1 MTESQGV
8 GWPRSHAVPVG
19 TASRELVPLT
29 AGESFRW
36 TEHDYPAPL
45 ARWNYHP
52 EVEIHLIREG
62 AGSYIIGD
70 EVGAFAAGQV
80 ALVGP
85 NVPHDWMSDL
95 APGQVIR
102 NRDAVIQFLPSWLDG
117 VIHLVPELHRA
128 ASLVDD
134 ARRGIIFSGR
144 TAIEAAR
151 EIESIGATSGTR
163 RIAHFIALLGLFLDA
178 PAGERHSVAQEFSRA
193 DASREERAAV
203 DAGLAYVVEN
213 LSDDIRMSEAARLAF
228 MSEPT
233 FSKHFKRACGMTFS
247 QLVRRLRVANACRLL
262 EQSDASVAAISTDVG
277 YRNLANFNRQFR
289 AETGVTPT
297 EYRALKAQQGADT
310 NPLGSIRV
318 SGFASPARS
327 TR

>member
-1 MTESQGV
+1 MDVDPEACRNQAQRIPSN
-8 GWPRSHAVPVG
+8 A
-19 TASRELVPLT
+19 ASRELVPLT

-36 TEHDYPAPL
+36 TEHSYPAPV

-62 AGSYIIGD
+62 TGSYIIGD

-80 ALVGP
+80 AVVGP

-95 APGQVIR
+95 LPGQVIHD
-102 NRDAVIQFLPSWLDG
+102 RDAVIQFLPAWLDS
-117 VIHLVPELHRA
+117 VITTMPEMHEAADLVR
-128 ASLVDD
+128 D
-134 ARRGIIFSGR
+134 ARRGIIFSGS
-144 TAIEAAR
+144 TARDAAR
-151 EIESIGATSGTR
+151 EIESVGRTSGTR
-163 RIAHFIALLGLFLDA
+163 RMGHFVTLLSLFLDA
-178 PAGERHSVAQEFSRA
+178 PESERHYVAQEFAA
-193 DASREERAAV
+193 DGSSREGRAAV

-213 LSDDIRMSEAARLAF
+213 LSTDIRMAEAARLAY

-233 FSKHFKRACGMTFS
+233 FSKHFKKASGMTFS

-262 EQSDASVAAISTDVG
+262 EQSDSPVAEISGDVG

-297 EYRALKAQQGADT
+297 QYRAVKAREGTGD
-310 NPLGSIRV
+310 NPLGSMRV
-318 SGFASPARS
+318 SAPSGPTA
-327 TR
+327 